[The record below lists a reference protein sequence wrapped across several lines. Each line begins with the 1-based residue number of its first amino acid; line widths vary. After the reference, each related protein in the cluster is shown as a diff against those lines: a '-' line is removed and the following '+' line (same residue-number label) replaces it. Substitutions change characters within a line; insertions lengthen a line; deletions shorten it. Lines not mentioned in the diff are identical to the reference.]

1 MAKRSK
7 KNKRQPEVSQAKAAE
22 GKETPPNKSPAVPW
36 PTILQA
42 LVIAAAVLW
51 IYWPALHGDWLSD
64 DALLVTDNTLVHDPS
79 GLWKIWFEPGRLVD
93 FQPFTVSVVWL
104 QWQLLG
110 NHTMGYHLTN
120 VFLHMFSAL
129 LAWRLLSKFH
139 LSLAWLGGL
148 IFAVHPVQVESV
160 AWIAELKNTLSL
172 PPFLL
177 AMCAWIDYEEHGKS
191 KDYWLALGLFLA
203 AMLCKPTMVMFPVV
217 ILLYGWWKRGRIG
230 WHEAKASAPFFVI
243 SLALGL
249 VTLWF
254 LHHYT
259 MGDDAVPM
267 GGLFSRLA
275 CAGLSLTFYFSKCFL
290 PVELMPIY
298 PQWVVN
304 PPSFLQFV
312 PWPVL
317 GGVIY
322 WFWTKR
328 QDWGRHVLLGLG
340 FFLINLAPFIG
351 VNAASYMDFT
361 WVMDHVLYI
370 PIIGLI
376 GLIVAALGQIDI
388 QSSSS
393 FRTFTIGL
401 VIVALGFLAFES
413 HNYAKMFINEKTLWT
428 YTFQHNPE
436 AYPAY
441 NNLGLDLFQKGRISE
456 AIAEYEHVLQLKPDY
471 AEAHNN
477 LGYALQQTRKLPEAM
492 EQYGQALQFKPDFAE
507 AHNNLGLALQQTG
520 RASEAME
527 QFEQALQLRPDYVQA
542 HNNLGN
548 VLFLSGRLP
557 EATKQFEQAVQLDPD
572 NAEVHCNLG
581 FALQQTG
588 QLTNA
593 IEQYQQALRI
603 NPDYAEAH
611 NNLGIALYQTGQAS
625 AAMEQFEQALRIR
638 PDYTDAQNNLA
649 RAQALQNAAPAK
661 N

>member
-7 KNKRQPEVSQAKAAE
+7 KKTRPPETGQVKLAE
-22 GKETPPNKSPAVPW
+22 VKEIGSVKSSGVPW
-36 PTILQA
+36 RTILQA

-64 DALLVTDNTLVHDPS
+64 DALLVRDNTLVHDPF

-104 QWQLLG
+104 QWQLWG

-120 VFLHMFSAL
+120 VFLHL
-129 LAWRLLSKFH
+129 LSGLLIWRLLSKFH
-139 LSLAWLGGL
+139 LRLAWLGGL

-177 AMCAWIDYEEHGKS
+177 AMCFWIDYEEHGKA

-230 WHEAKASAPFFVI
+230 WPNVRASTPFFVV
-243 SLALGL
+243 SLVLGL
-249 VTLWF
+249 VTIWF
-254 LHHYT
+254 LGHNS
-259 MGDDAVPM
+259 MGADAVPM
-267 GGLFSRLA
+267 GGFFSRLA
-275 CAGLSLTFYFSKCFL
+275 CAGLSLSFYFSKCFL
-290 PVELMPIY
+290 PVGLLPIY

-304 PPSFLQFV
+304 PPSFLQFL

-322 WFWTKR
+322 WFWIKR
-328 QDWGRHVLLGLG
+328 QDWGRNVLLGLG

-351 VNAASYMDFT
+351 FNAASYMDFT

-376 GLIVAALGQIDI
+376 GLVVTALGQMDI
-388 QSSSS
+388 QSPSS
-393 FRTFTIGL
+393 FRPSTIGL
-401 VIVALGFLAFES
+401 VIVALWFLAFES

-477 LGYALQQTRKLPEAM
+477 LGYALQQTSQLPEAM
-492 EQYGQALQFKPDFAE
+492 EQYGQALQLKPDFAE
-507 AHNNLGLALQQTG
+507 AHNNLGLAQQQTG

-548 VLFLSGRLP
+548 ALFLSGRLP
-557 EATKQFEQAVQLDPD
+557 EAIEEFEHGFQLYPD
-572 NAEVHCNLG
+572 YAEVHFNLG

-588 QLTNA
+588 QLTSA

-603 NPDYAEAH
+603 NPDYAEAY
-611 NNLGIALYQTGQAS
+611 NNLGIALYQTGQAA

-638 PDYTDAQNNLA
+638 PDYADARNNLA
-649 RAQALQNAAPAK
+649 RAQALQKAAPAK